1 MNLNPDIAGAPV
13 EVAMFALFAT
23 FAVGA
28 ALRVVTASDPFV
40 SALSLLINL
49 ASLGVLYL
57 MLDQSF
63 VAISQILVYVG
74 SVVVMFLFVIA
85 YLGDRRELAADAVRL
100 RKLRP
105 FALALAA
112 AFTALLAGV
121 IIAAELP
128 EPAKL
133 AVTDAGHAF
142 GSPSAIGETFMG
154 RYVLAF
160 EATSIVLLVAAIGGV
175 VLGLT
180 GRARLERLRKVMHT
194 RSVDQQRRS
203 YEDGLKNSAP
213 SRGEDAS

>member
-1 MNLNPDIAGAPV
+1 
-13 EVAMFALFAT
+13 MFALFAT
-23 FAVGA
+23 CAVGA

-142 GSPSAIGETFMG
+142 GSPSAIGAHAQVLLHLTPA
-154 RYVLAF
+154 RSVVLAP
-160 EATSIVLLVAAIGGV
+160 
-175 VLGLT
+175 
-180 GRARLERLRKVMHT
+180 
-194 RSVDQQRRS
+194 DQLAPRVGDMKNPRR
-203 YEDGLKNSAP
+203 
-213 SRGEDAS
+213 